1 MVESI
6 EAQVHKKA
14 TCSEKAHL
22 MDNVHNQ
29 VRVMEITVRVC
40 IMMAESIVAQVHKK
54 ATCSTKVH
62 LTLIVTIMQKV
73 KALSMADNVG

>member
-40 IMMAESIVAQVHKK
+40 IRMVSSI
-54 ATCSTKVH
+54 KVNPM
-62 LTLIVTIMQKV
+62 LIVTTRLAV
-73 KALSMADNVG
+73 KGLNMAD

>member
-1 MVESI
+1 MAARI
-6 EAQVHKKA
+6 ATQADKKA
-14 TCSEKAHL
+14 PCSAKAHL
-22 MDNVHNQ
+22 MDNVRNQ
-29 VRVMEITVRVC
+29 VREMEIAVRVC
-40 IMMAESIVAQVHKK
+40 IRMAESIVAQVHKK